1 MTETYI
7 LTIISLIILI
17 TFSILIKNENVNLS
31 SEIMYNFTKSK

>member
-31 SEIMYNFTKSK
+31 SEIKSKFTKNK